1 MQAFWLVGSGS
12 KAAAT
17 SAIALVMVDVVKIY
31 DDTQADMFWAEVIA
45 LASAFSPPLLGGIWW
60 AELGTHAFGI
70 VLQCEGTS
78 RVHFIIS
85 VFYLISLYF

>member
-1 MQAFWLVGSGS
+1 MQAVWLVGSGS

-31 DDTQADMFWAEVIA
+31 DDTQAGMFWAEVIA

-60 AELGTHAFGI
+60 AELGTHAFSI
-70 VLQCEGTS
+70 VL
-78 RVHFIIS
+78 
-85 VFYLISLYF
+85 